1 MKNYG
6 EKITGYRKKVGLLQA
21 ELAEKL
27 GVTRQ
32 AVSRWEHDVT
42 EPDLES
48 VKRMCRIF
56 GITTDEFLF
65 GEYVEYKDLRTAA
78 ALDDEEN
85 ALTAAEQNGEDADE
99 EIAAAEVGKDADDG
113 ESVFFTRDDDTKEK
127 ASRKDD
133 KVKKSGIRFVAR
145 PKKKGILKLALNS
158 FFALL
163 VCAAVIV
170 GNVVMYTFENQINS
184 QLAPPIT
191 DSEELEATSANGQA
205 LSARLMEEGA
215 TLLRNENN
223 VLPLDRQQDKKVNV
237 FGWRSIDWIYGSEG
251 KNASGGTVP
260 ENNKIE
266 ENIDIYKA
274 LNDYGVL
281 YNEKLRQAY
290 FSFRKPDLQSADLK
304 GVAISELTPLC
315 EPDIDDKKYYGDDL
329 LSSAKEYSSVAIVVI
344 GRMAGEAM
352 NAELTQEKRG
362 PTGTVDSTRHY
373 LEISTE
379 EEKLLKYVGANY
391 EKVIVLLNVANPF
404 ECGFLEEIP
413 GLDACVYLGF
423 TGTRA
428 VSVLPKLL
436 YGETSFSGHTVDTF
450 AYDMFTNPANVWSEL
465 RYTDYSIGQY
475 EDYVEGVYVGYRWY
489 ETADKEAIWKDY
501 KRTIPAG
508 KLTGYNA
515 VVQYP
520 FGYGLSY
527 NDYTWTIGDVSVAPG
542 SDIDDKTVIEIPVK
556 VKNNGKIPGREV
568 VAAYVTVPYTPGG
581 IEKSYVS
588 LVAFT
593 KTETI
598 NPGMEI
604 EVTLTIK
611 SSDFRSYDCYDK
623 NNNGFKGYEIEK
635 GNYEVKLMTDSH
647 TVKKVDYKGA
657 EQDAVFNY
665 NVKETIKMPTD
676 PVTGQTVKNL
686 FTGEDAVDKT
696 PIDADSKDGSFKANI
711 PYLTRENF
719 MKPSEF
725 NEKHVARKAT
735 PIVTAGGGYKAD
747 RAKSWDNADVDVF
760 GEPVNKEP
768 VTWGKNNGLK
778 LAKYNGGK
786 ITTEVSEF
794 GEKLGKDYNA
804 PEWNDLLDQL
814 TIGDVLYLTNQYYG
828 TKEVASIGKPP
839 LPDLDGPSQIASFI
853 ERRSHGTGYP
863 SMVTIA
869 SSWNPKLAYEFGKSF
884 GDDMKS
890 IGIYGVW
897 GWAIDS
903 HRSAFFGR
911 NHESPSEDPML
922 AGTIIAQAVKGLNTR
937 GRYSFIKH
945 FALFGRGGQN
955 KWLSEQA
962 FREIHLEA
970 FRKAFVEG
978 GALGCMTTYQG
989 VGGEHSETTE
999 ALLTGVLR
1007 KEWNFKGAVT
1017 TDYIGGND
1025 FYCDAIIRSGG
1036 NYGMGVSLGTI
1047 SGVSYNTSSSLRLQ
1061 NRLRDVAHE
1070 MLYTWLR
1077 ADYNEKEYL
1086 KNPDKDDKY
1095 ISSSSIA
1102 SWVWWKPF
1110 LTCVDVVAFTA
1121 CGLWIGLVALNVF
1134 TTDDKKEATF
1144 LQKGV

>member
-65 GEYVEYKDLRTAA
+65 GEYVEYKDLRAA
-78 ALDDEEN
+78 SALDDDEN
-85 ALTAAEQNGEDADE
+85 ALTETEATGERLPEEE
-99 EIAAAEVGKDADDG
+99 EIAAAESKNG
-113 ESVFFTRDDDTKEK
+113 KEK
-127 ASRKDD
+127 TQ
-133 KVKKSGIRFVAR
+133 
-145 PKKKGILKLALNS
+145 KKKFTLFKRKGAKNIFKLALNT
-158 FFALL
+158 
-163 VCAAVIV
+163 VIAAILIVVSIV
-170 GNVVMYTFENQINS
+170 GTNIMYLFENEIDS
-184 QLAPPIT
+184 RLTPPII
-191 DSEELEATSANGQA
+191 DKEELSVASAAGQK
-205 LSARLMEEGA
+205 LSARIMEEGA

-237 FGWRSIDWIYGSEG
+237 FGWRSVDWIYGSEG
-251 KNASGGTVP
+251 ENASGGVSP
-260 ENNKIE
+260 EE
-266 ENIDIYKA
+266 HIDKNVDLYKA
-274 LNDYGVL
+274 LNAYGIA
-281 YNEKLRQAY
+281 YNDSLRQMY
-290 FSFRKPDLQSADLK
+290 IGFKQPDLQSENLR
-304 GVAISELTPLC
+304 GVHVSTLTPLC
-315 EPDIDDKKYYGDDL
+315 EPDIDDKKYYTDEL
-329 LSSAKEYSSVAIVVI
+329 LENAKNYSDTAIVVI
-344 GRMAGEAM
+344 ARMA
-352 NAELTQEKRG
+352 AEGMDCSSTSQEKRG
-362 PTGTVDSTRHY
+362 PTGETDNTRHY

-391 EKVIVLLNVANPF
+391 EKVIVLLNMANVF
-404 ECGFLEEIP
+404 ELGFLETID

-428 VSVLPKLL
+428 MSSLPMLL

-450 AYDMFTNPANVWSEL
+450 AYDLFTNPANLWTANA
-465 RYTDYSIGQY
+465 YTNGGGSYHDFI
-475 EDYVEGVYVGYRWY
+475 EGIYVGYRWY
-489 ETADKEAIWKDY
+489 ETTDSVGYWNDY
-501 KRTIPAG
+501 KRTTLAG
-508 KLTGYNA
+508 ELTGYNA

-520 FGYGLSY
+520 FGYGLTY
-527 NDYTWTIGDVSVAPG
+527 NDYSWTIKDVSVAPG
-542 SDIDDKTVIEIPVK
+542 SDVDENTKIDITVA
-556 VKNNGKIPGREV
+556 VKNNGAVKGREV
-568 VAAYVTVPYTPGG
+568 ISAYVTVPYTKGG

-588 LVAFT
+588 LIGFT
-593 KTETI
+593 KTDEIAPGAEVET
-598 NPGMEI
+598 
-604 EVTLTIK
+604 TLTV
-611 SSDFRSYDCYDK
+611 SAYDFRSYDCYDK
-623 NNNGFKGYEIEK
+623 DGNGFKGYEIEK
-635 GNYEVKLMTDSH
+635 GEYKVKLMTDSH
-647 TVKKVDYKGA
+647 TVKKVDYKGE

-794 GEKLGKDYNA
+794 GEKLGKEYNA

-814 TIGDVLYLTNQYYG
+814 TIDNVLYLTNQYYG

-853 ERRSHGTGYP
+853 ERSSHGTGYP